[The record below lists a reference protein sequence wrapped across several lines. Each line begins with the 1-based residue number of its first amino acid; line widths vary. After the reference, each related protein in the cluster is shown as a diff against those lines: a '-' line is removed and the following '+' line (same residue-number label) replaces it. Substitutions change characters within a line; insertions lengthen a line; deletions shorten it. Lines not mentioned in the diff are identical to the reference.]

1 MSKLAEEDMK
11 NIVFF
16 LVGLAEKERERERG
30 KAFIYNYFIA
40 KIISQFFFVIIL
52 AYHIVSD

>member
-11 NIVFF
+11 NSLFF
-16 LVGLAEKERERERG
+16 GWVGRERERERE

-40 KIISQFFFVIIL
+40 KIISQFFFFIIL
-52 AYHIVSD
+52 AYHIVSN

>member
-30 KAFIYNYFIA
+30 KAFLYNYFIA
-40 KIISQFFFVIIL
+40 KIISQFFL
-52 AYHIVSD
+52 L